1 MKAIPWRSAPTALRC
16 QATNRGPAMYKRLRN
31 LFYVGVAVILVAGFV
46 RFRMQS
52 PVAAAAGAGAAA
64 QQTATIDKGDVTL
77 TTNATGPLSARQQVN
92 VSFLTQGRVVLL
104 NVQEGDHVRKG
115 QTIAVLDTTDLQDAV
130 NQAQANLNLQQIN
143 LRTLTDKPRAA
154 D

>member
-1 MKAIPWRSAPTALRC
+1 
-16 QATNRGPAMYKRLRN
+16 MYKRLRN

-46 RFRMQS
+46 SFRTQS

-77 TTNATGPLSARQQVN
+77 TTNATGPLSAKQQVN
-92 VSFLTQGRVVLL
+92 VSFLTQGRVILL

-130 NQAQANLNLQQIN
+130 NQAQARSPGSTYSRQKQ
-143 LRTLTDKPRAA
+143 RR
-154 D
+154 

>member
-1 MKAIPWRSAPTALRC
+1 
-16 QATNRGPAMYKRLRN
+16 MYKRLRN
-31 LFYVGVAVILVAGFV
+31 LFYVGVAVILVAGFL

-52 PVAAAAGAGAAA
+52 PATAAGAGAGAAA

-104 NVQEGDHVRKG
+104 NVHEGDHVRKG

-130 NQAQANLNLQQIN
+130 NQAQANLNLQ
-143 LRTLTDKPRAA
+143 
-154 D
+154 